1 MFYGLNRFIKKILPK
16 GLFYRALLIVAVP
29 VILLQLIITFVF
41 FDSLWIKTNKG
52 MTRALV
58 NEITTFIEV
67 YNDEIYDKEVI
78 YDLSDAVEI
87 VKKISTVK
95 FDETVDLA
103 INLNVDPRHAEE
115 NIRISTSLPN
125 GTGKKVVLL
134 VLAQGPKVQE
144 ALDAGADYCGNKDYL
159 DKIKGGWVDVDKIIA
174 TPDMMAELGKLG
186 KILGPK
192 GLMPN
197 PKSGTVTMDVAKAV
211 ADQKA
216 GMVELR
222 VEKTGI
228 VHTVCGKV
236 SFDSSALIENISVI
250 YNSLLKSRPP
260 SVKGQYFVKMSM
272 SSTMGPGVKININSI
287 G

>member
-1 MFYGLNRFIKKILPK
+1 MAKIKQKS
-16 GLFYRALLIVAVP
+16 
-29 VILLQLIITFVF
+29 
-41 FDSLWIKTNKG
+41 FD
-52 MTRALV
+52 
-58 NEITTFIEV
+58 EF
-67 YNDEIYDKEVI
+67 YDKEVI
-78 YDLSDAVEI
+78 YDLNDAVEI

-95 FDETVDLA
+95 FDEAVDLA

-260 SVKGQYFVKMSM
+260 SVKGQYFVKMSI

>member
-1 MFYGLNRFIKKILPK
+1 MAKLKSKSFN
-16 GLFYRALLIVAVP
+16 
-29 VILLQLIITFVF
+29 
-41 FDSLWIKTNKG
+41 
-52 MTRALV
+52 
-58 NEITTFIEV
+58 
-67 YNDEIYDKEVI
+67 EIYDYNSF
-78 YDLSDAVEI
+78 YDLEEAIEI
-87 VKKISTVK
+87 VKKTSSVK
-95 FDETVDLA
+95 FDESVDLA

-115 NIRISTSLPN
+115 NIRISTSLPK

-134 VLAQGPKVQE
+134 VLAQGEKVQE

-159 DKIKGGWVDVDKIIA
+159 DKIKAGWVDVDKIIA
-174 TPDMMAELGKLG
+174 TPDMMAELGRLG

-211 ADQKA
+211 SDQKA

-228 VHTVCGKV
+228 VHTACGKV
-236 SFDSSALIENISVI
+236 SFSTIDLVQNIKQI
-250 YNSLLKSRPP
+250 YNSLIKSRPP
-260 SVKGQYFVKMSM
+260 SVKGQFMEKISI
-272 SSTMGPGVKININSI
+272 SSSMGPGVKVNMNSI

>member
-1 MFYGLNRFIKKILPK
+1 MAKVK
-16 GLFYRALLIVAVP
+16 
-29 VILLQLIITFVF
+29 
-41 FDSLWIKTNKG
+41 SLDIG
-52 MTRALV
+52 
-58 NEITTFIEV
+58 
-67 YNDEIYDKEVI
+67 YDKESF
-78 YDLSDAVEI
+78 YDLNEAVEI
-87 VKKISTVK
+87 VKKVSSVK
-95 FDETVDLA
+95 FDESVDLA
-103 INLNVDPRHAEE
+103 IKLNVDPRHAEE

-134 VLAQGPKVQE
+134 VLAQGDKVKE

-159 DKIKGGWVDVDKIIA
+159 DKIKAGWVDVDKIIA

-211 ADQKA
+211 SDQKA

-236 SFDSSALIENISVI
+236 SFSSSDLIENISKI

-260 SVKGQYFVKMSM
+260 SVKGQFLEKMSI
-272 SSTMGPGVKININSI
+272 SSTMGPGVKINVNSI

>member
-1 MFYGLNRFIKKILPK
+1 MAKIKQKS
-16 GLFYRALLIVAVP
+16 
-29 VILLQLIITFVF
+29 
-41 FDSLWIKTNKG
+41 FD
-52 MTRALV
+52 
-58 NEITTFIEV
+58 EF
-67 YNDEIYDKEVI
+67 YDKEVI

-134 VLAQGPKVQE
+134 VLAQGPKIQE

-236 SFDSSALIENISVI
+236 SFDSLALIENISVI

>member
-1 MFYGLNRFIKKILPK
+1 MAKIKQKS
-16 GLFYRALLIVAVP
+16 
-29 VILLQLIITFVF
+29 
-41 FDSLWIKTNKG
+41 FD
-52 MTRALV
+52 
-58 NEITTFIEV
+58 EF
-67 YNDEIYDKEVI
+67 YDKEVI

-87 VKKISTVK
+87 VKKLSTVK
-95 FDETVDLA
+95 FDETVDLS

-115 NIRISTSLPN
+115 NIRISTALPN

-236 SFDSSALIENISVI
+236 SFDSLALIENISVI